1 MTKRLEASSTD
12 RNEVP
17 TLSDGSPS
25 TLATYR
31 KWANLLFGD
40 KAVAFIDQKIAE
52 SPNGENEVVIAHESQ
67 MLILL
72 AELSK

>member
-1 MTKRLEASSTD
+1 MSAASTKGNAR
-12 RNEVP
+12 

-31 KWANLLFGD
+31 KWAALLFGD

-52 SPNGENEVVIAHESQ
+52 SPNGENEEVVADEGQ
-67 MLILL
+67 MLQLL
-72 AELSK
+72 AAISR